1 MTKTINP
8 PRTRIP
14 LVLAVSFTT
23 VVEGLGLAE
32 FLPLPVALLAGAGWG
47 AAIGLLAT
55 WVGTRARL
63 RAWAEDALVFV
74 GVVAM
79 AFFAFGGATGILLYT
94 SALDSPSL
102 TGQTLVTMFLPS
114 IPLAILGNVPTEL
127 FVVPGLL
134 VLGWR
139 KGTRRILIVGAAGL
153 YLVHRVWTYLVFASD
168 RLDFA
173 DTERSTEPLTAAQ
186 RQQFAAD
193 LHLDDPRWMLNLVIF
208 ALLLLAA
215 FWSRVR
221 ESRASEA
228 QLSGAAPGS

>member
-1 MTKTINP
+1 MTNTMIP
-8 PRTRIP
+8 PRTLIT

-32 FLPLPVALLAGAGWG
+32 FLPLPAALLAGACWG
-47 AAIGLLAT
+47 VVIGLIAT
-55 WVGTRARL
+55 WL
-63 RAWAEDALVFV
+63 RGKERRGAWAEDALVFA

-79 AFFAFGGATGILLYT
+79 AFFAFGGATGILLYG

-114 IPLAILGNVPTEL
+114 IPLAILANAPTEL
-127 FVVPGLL
+127 VIVPGLL
-134 VLGWR
+134 VLAWR
-139 KGTRRILIVGAAGL
+139 PGKRRILILGAAAL

-173 DTERSTEPLTAAQ
+173 DTERSTAPLTAAQ

-208 ALLLLAA
+208 AVLLLAA

-221 ESRASEA
+221 ELDR
-228 QLSGAAPGS
+228 LSGSAPGS